1 MGHLSYYKINFAHIV
16 NKIHGSPN
24 QVADEF
30 FLKKNTNHK
39 VKLIGNDR
47 SSKPFY

>member
-30 FLKKNTNHK
+30 FLKKK
-39 VKLIGNDR
+39 YK
-47 SSKPFY
+47 SQSKINRK